1 MKSASSKVRSYYKE
15 QAGAE
20 SLTRCLG
27 SSPQFLC
34 VLNWCCS
41 VVSIV
46 LYSLPE
52 EKKAHMYTVV

>member
-27 SSPQFLC
+27 SS

-41 VVSIV
+41 VVSIL